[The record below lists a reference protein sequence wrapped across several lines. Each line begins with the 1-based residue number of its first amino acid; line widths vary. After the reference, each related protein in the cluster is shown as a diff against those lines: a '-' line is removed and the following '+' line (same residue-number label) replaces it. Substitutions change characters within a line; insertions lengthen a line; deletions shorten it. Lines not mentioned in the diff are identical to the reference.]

1 MENIM
6 TDLVEIAKKLDTA
19 WRTKDEVALQK
30 LLHKDYHFKGPM
42 MEMKGA
48 KEAIELM
55 KNCPFESKT
64 ENCEVVVQDN
74 KLVHIF
80 DWNVTAPFQAS
91 IPVVEVLE
99 FEGDK
104 VRKSR
109 LFFDTAK
116 MPAQAK
122 DAICADKKAACA

>member
-1 MENIM
+1 M
-6 TDLVEIAKKLDTA
+6 TDYTEIAKKLDAA
-19 WRTKDEVALQK
+19 WRTKDEATLQK

-48 KEAIELM
+48 KEAIEFM
-55 KNCPFESKT
+55 KNCPFESKN

-91 IPVVEVLE
+91 IPMVEVLE

-104 VRKSR
+104 VRKAR

-116 MPAQAK
+116 MPSQAMGEM
-122 DAICADKKAACA
+122 CVDKKSACA

>member
-1 MENIM
+1 M
-6 TDLVEIAKKLDTA
+6 TNLTEIAKQLDTA
-19 WRTKDEVALQK
+19 FRTKDEAALQN

-42 MEMKGA
+42 MEMNGA
-48 KEAIELM
+48 KEAIEFM
-55 KNCPFESKT
+55 KNCPFESKN
-64 ENCEVVVQDN
+64 ENCEVVVQGN

-91 IPVVEVLE
+91 IPMVEVLE

-104 VRKSR
+104 VKKAR

-116 MPAQAK
+116 FPAQAM
-122 DAICADKKAACA
+122 DAMCADKKTACA